1 MIEEVK
7 ETEEELIAND
17 FMRDNDMNPDHTIN
31 ERISIHREES
41 PKI

>member
-1 MIEEVK
+1 MIEEL
-7 ETEEELIAND
+7 EEAEEELIAND

-31 ERISIHREES
+31 EKVSIFREES

>member
-31 ERISIHREES
+31 EKVSISKEES